1 MTTFY
6 LFSQKPQKTII
17 YILLSFHRIKYF
29 FIIVFNSFRFFGKA
43 EDNFAKKD
51 ILKVNGILNGNG
63 EGGVDT
69 AHTVDVTLLNASIF
83 QASESA
89 PTDKSLLWIDPNNG
103 LKYWGVGYWRLVP
116 VGFQMKQYYTVTNL
130 VGSIGS
136 FESGT
141 WNLTT
146 DEKTYTNIATSHVKY
161 GSYSLRMKGDTSV
174 QERTYTLRN
183 SSGQVKPTLTPN
195 HKYYVRV
202 ETYQES
208 KTGSCDIYWP
218 IAEPSMFSG
227 QNGAAGQW
235 NICSAVV
242 DRSTFSAG
250 ANSMRID
257 YNNVGTAGMMWFDGL
272 MLVDLTDTF
281 GAGNEPDKAWC
292 DANIEFTETTTTT
305 KEKWPV
311 I

>member
-1 MTTFY
+1 MKY
-6 LFSQKPQKTII
+6 LGDTSLKKIFSLVK
-17 YILLSFHRIKYF
+17 
-29 FIIVFNSFRFFGKA
+29 N
-43 EDNFAKKD
+43 NFDKKD
-51 ILKVNGILNGNG
+51 TLKVNGILNGNG
-63 EGGVDT
+63 NGGIDT
-69 AHTVDVTLLNASIF
+69 AHTIDATLLNASIF

-103 LKYWGVGYWRLVP
+103 LKYYGVGYWKLVP

-146 DEKTYTNIATSHVKY
+146 TEKTYINIATAHAKY
-161 GSYSLRMKGDTSV
+161 GSYSLQIKGDTSV
-174 QERTYTLRN
+174 GERTYTLRN
-183 SSGQVKPTLTPN
+183 SSGVVQPNLIPN

-202 ETYQES
+202 ETYQET
-208 KTGSCDIYWP
+208 KTGSTDIYWP
-218 IAEPSMFSG
+218 IAEPSVLAGQSG
-227 QNGAAGQW
+227 PAGQW
-235 NICSAVV
+235 NICSTVV
-242 DRSTFSAG
+242 DRSSFSSG
-250 ANSMRID
+250 KNSMRID
-257 YNNVGTAGMMWFDGL
+257 YNNANTDGKMWFDGL

>member
-1 MTTFY
+1 MKY
-6 LFSQKPQKTII
+6 LGDTSLKKIFSLVK
-17 YILLSFHRIKYF
+17 
-29 FIIVFNSFRFFGKA
+29 N
-43 EDNFAKKD
+43 NFVKKD
-51 ILKVNGILNGNG
+51 TLKVNGILNGNG
-63 EGGVDT
+63 NGGVYT
-69 AHTVDVTLLNASIF
+69 ANTADASLLDVAIF
-83 QASESA
+83 QASKSN
-89 PTDKSLLWIDPNNG
+89 PTDKSLLWIHPTMGLCYYNG
-103 LKYWGVGYWRLVP
+103 TAWATVP

-146 DEKTYTNIATSHVKY
+146 DEKTYTNIMTNYVKY
-161 GSYSLRMKGDTSV
+161 GSNSLRMKGDTSV

-227 QNGAAGQW
+227 QNGVAGQW
-235 NICSAVV
+235 NVCSAIV
-242 DRSTFSAG
+242 DRSSFSAG
-250 ANSMRID
+250 TYTMRID

-281 GAGNEPDKAWC
+281 GAGNEPNKAWC

>member
-1 MTTFY
+1 MKRLGDTS
-6 LFSQKPQKTII
+6 LKKIFS
-17 YILLSFHRIKYF
+17 LIK
-29 FIIVFNSFRFFGKA
+29 
-43 EDNFAKKD
+43 DNFIK
-51 ILKVNGILNGNG
+51 INTLKVNGILKGDGNSNVSAAAAG
-63 EGGVDT
+63 SDYSK
-69 AHTVDVTLLNASIF
+69 ASHTHTQSKISDF
-83 QASESA
+83 QVFYTGTSA
-89 PTDKSLLWIDPNNG
+89 PSNTKLLWMDTVNG
-103 LKYWGVGYWRLVP
+103 LKYYNGSSWELVP

-146 DEKTYTNIATSHVKY
+146 AEKAYTNIATSHVKY
-161 GSYSLRMKGDTSV
+161 GSYALRMSGDTSV
-174 QERTYTLRN
+174 DERTYTLRN
-183 SSGQVKPTLTPN
+183 SSGVVQPTLDPN
-195 HKYYVRV
+195 HKYYVRI

-218 IAEPSMFSG
+218 IAEPSMFNG
-227 QNGAAGQW
+227 QNGPAGQW
-235 NICSAVV
+235 NICSIVTN
-242 DRSTFSAG
+242 RSGFSAG
-250 ANSMRID
+250 KQSMRID
-257 YNNVGTAGMMWFDGL
+257 YNNTKTDGKMWFDGL

-292 DANIEFTETTTTT
+292 DANIEFTETTTKT